1 MYLKI
6 GRFIPQIAW
15 TFQQILRITA
25 INAERQMWGRI
36 FKTRQRL
43 WSTLTRLGV
52 FAIIE
57 ERPNLIK
64 SKETGL
70 GRCLK
75 QLN

>member
-6 GRFIPQIAW
+6 GRFIPQIAL

-25 INAERQMWGRI
+25 INAERQMWCWM

-43 WSTLTRLGV
+43 WRTLARLRV

-57 ERPNLIK
+57 ERQNLIK